1 MGLLKKTIQGRKNYF
16 SILKELILNNKKKT
30 ALYFT
35 MVFVIFMVAFVMAN
49 NYNWYDKTIV
59 RIETETH
66 IIVEEVETNQGLK
79 EVYYDQTLRGK
90 IMNGPLKGEMLM
102 MNNTY
107 TASGVFDEQYNV
119 SDEVFVEIQ
128 DTQPLTGRIDSLKRD
143 KYLVIP
149 FSILLVLM
157 LLLIRKKSIFTI
169 LSLTIN
175 VFIFYY
181 ALDLYERGIDLL
193 LISQYMM
200 VVFTVLSLVLI
211 SGFRKKTL
219 AAILATLMTITIM
232 AFVINLFVRHSND
245 LDFSYMAY
253 IFSPNNLDVIFKAQ
267 LLIAGLGAIMDIA
280 IMMATMVNELVT
292 KNPMISY
299 KDLWHSGRELGYDVM
314 GAMINVML
322 FTYFCGSIPMIVL
335 KMKMEIRLSTIVLY
349 HMPMELYRFLFGGL
363 GLMIAIPI
371 SLLVSIALLK
381 KGRP

>member
-1 MGLLKKTIQGRKNYF
+1 MGLLKKFNQGRKNYF
-16 SILKELILNNKKKT
+16 SILKQLILKNKKKT
-30 ALYFT
+30 ALYSA
-35 MVFVIFMVAFVMAN
+35 MVFVIIMVAFVMGN

-66 IIVEEVETNQGLK
+66 TIVQEVETNQGLK
-79 EVYYDQTLRGK
+79 EVYYEQTLRGK

-107 TASGVFDEQYNV
+107 TSSGVFDEQYNV

-128 DTQPLTGRIDSLKRD
+128 DTQPLTGRIDNLKRD

-169 LSLTIN
+169 LSLMIN

-232 AFVINLFVRHSND
+232 AFVINLFVRYSND

>member
-1 MGLLKKTIQGRKNYF
+1 MSLLKKIIHGIKNYF
-16 SILKELILNNKKKT
+16 FISKQFIFKNKKKT
-30 ALYFT
+30 AICSS
-35 MVFVIFMVAFVMAN
+35 MVFLLLLVAIVMDN

-59 RIETETH
+59 TIETENH
-66 IIVEEVETNQGLK
+66 RLIREVETSQGLK
-79 EVYYDQTLRGK
+79 EFYYEQTLTGK
-90 IMNGPLKGEMLM
+90 IMNGPLKGEMLTM
-102 MNNTY
+102 TNAY
-107 TASGVFDEQYNV
+107 TSSGVFDEQYKV
-119 SDEVFVEIQ
+119 SDEVFVELEE
-128 DTQPLTGRIDSLKRD
+128 TQPLTGRIDNLKRD
-143 KYLVIP
+143 KYLIIP
-149 FSILLVLM
+149 FSILLILM

-169 LSLTIN
+169 ISLTIN

-181 ALDLYERGIDLL
+181 ALVLYEKGLDLL

-200 VVFTVLSLVLI
+200 VIFTVLSLVLI

-219 AAILATLMTITIM
+219 AAIIGTLITISIM
-232 AFVINLFVRHSND
+232 ALVINLFVRYSND

-267 LLIAGLGAIMDIA
+267 LLIAGLGAVMDIA

-292 KNPMISY
+292 KNPMISF
-299 KDLWHSGRELGYDVM
+299 KDLWLSGRELGYDVM

-349 HMPMELYRFLFGGL
+349 HMPMELYRFLFGGI
-363 GLMIAIPI
+363 GLMMAIPI